1 MKRASLVRL
10 FSMLA
15 IVAVVVTMAPPALS
29 SNAYV
34 NRGGVTAPLPEPARA
49 ADAVRLTV
57 SDSLHATM
65 LGAEDWQSSEGLPV
79 LAHHIFRTAS
89 PNAPPGGR
97 DAICRSAGP

>member
-34 NRGGVTAPLPEPARA
+34 NRGGGNSPLA
-49 ADAVRLTV
+49 
-57 SDSLHATM
+57 
-65 LGAEDWQSSEGLPV
+65 
-79 LAHHIFRTAS
+79 
-89 PNAPPGGR
+89 
-97 DAICRSAGP
+97 